1 MSLSAL
7 CSRMKSSLFALPLQV
22 LSAMN
27 FIRSCLFT
35 SDGSRRKKLPPHS
48 RNPFPPEAACF
59 PCSAALPRFAAAG
72 SPQPGSLRFRAFAPQ
87 CPGRRSLPPAP
98 TRTAFRTVPSVPRW
112 LALLLFPAPALLTAP
127 CSSCR
132 ISLLMAYSSPSW
144 F

>member
-1 MSLSAL
+1 MAG
-7 CSRMKSSLFALPLQV
+7 V
-22 LSAMN
+22 LLVRS
-27 FIRSCLFT
+27 IRSKQGIA
-35 SDGSRRKKLPPHS
+35 S
-48 RNPFPPEAACF
+48 AAKQRF
-59 PCSAALPRFAAAG
+59 LRIDLGGADELLGANGDKRLIHLPCSAALPRFAAAG
-72 SPQPGSLRFRAFAPQ
+72 SPQPGSLRFRGFAPQ

-98 TRTAFRTVPSVPRW
+98 THTAFRTVPSVPRW